1 MNRDYYNT
9 PKSNFFMRVLWY
21 AAGGD
26 RYILERAT
34 YADQV
39 KYMTL
44 GGVIFATSF
53 MAAMSGGYAF
63 YTIFSP
69 RSFGVDD
76 TTIFTDVV
84 YYSIVFG
91 LFWGIMIFNLDRFIV
106 SSTGKGDGTEEIT
119 WKEFKGA
126 IPRIIMGT
134 IIAITISKPVEIR
147 MFKTEIDVKLYE
159 NQLIAQKK
167 YQDLTNKIYDERIRK
182 VDVEINKI
190 IIEKDKIQE
199 RINSLISEKN
209 KVNPPIITQSG
220 YRKIESG
227 DYVPF
232 SYSNPNPLIN
242 SLEIEITRSKEELNK
257 IEDLNSGR
265 MTSLKLQRD
274 SLLVRKDAIYIGSE
288 VQAKKLDGLLERI
301 KLADEVAGIWIS
313 LFITLLFMAI
323 ELTPIF
329 FKLMLVKS
337 PYDYLKDNIDEL
349 IKAENGIYTLY
360 DYHKDRK
367 GVERDYT
374 VHYNVEKIISEKKEA
389 AKAQDILAKYAVEK
403 FIEQKK
409 REIDK
414 NPESFIHPNT

>member
-167 YQDLTNKIYDERIRK
+167 YQDLTNKIYDERIK
-182 VDVEINKI
+182 SKEDDLKKLADDKEKI
-190 IIEKDKIQE
+190 QNRIAQLNSDKAKITPAIIETRWYKMVDGIEK
-199 RINSLISEKN
+199 LMISYKA
-209 KVNPPIITQSG
+209 
-220 YRKIESG
+220 
-227 DYVPF
+227 
-232 SYSNPNPLIN
+232 NPLIK
-242 SLEIEITRSKEELNK
+242 SVQIEIDRQYEELDK
-257 IEDLNSGR
+257 IDMLNSGR
-265 MTSLKLQRD
+265 EA
-274 SLLVRKDAIYIGSE
+274 SLLAQKDTLNIEKGNINKQS
-288 VQAKKLDGLLERI
+288 VKQAQKLDGLLERI
-301 KLADEVAGIWIS
+301 KLADEVAGVWIS

-414 NPESFIHPNT
+414 NPESFIHPNS

>member
-34 YADQV
+34 YGDQV

-69 RSFGVDD
+69 RSFGVED
-76 TTIFTDVV
+76 TTVFTDVV

-167 YQDLTNKIYDERIRK
+167 YQDLTNKIYDERIK
-182 VDVEINKI
+182 SKEDEL
-190 IIEKDKIQE
+190 EKLADDKEKIQN
-199 RINSLISEKN
+199 RIAELNSDKAKIT
-209 KVNPPIITQSG
+209 PAIIPGKG
-220 YRKIESG
+220 YKIVDGIKEE
-227 DYVPF
+227 YTTF
-232 SYSNPNPLIN
+232 YPNPLIK
-242 SLEIEITRSKEELNK
+242 SVDIEIARQLKELDK
-257 IEDLNSGR
+257 IEELNSGR
-265 MTSLKLQRD
+265 VA
-274 SLLVRKDAIYIGSE
+274 SLLAQKDTLNIDKGNIDKQSE

-301 KLADEVAGIWIS
+301 KLADEVAGVWIS

-414 NPESFIHPNT
+414 NPESFIHPNA

>member
-1 MNRDYYNT
+1 
-9 PKSNFFMRVLWY
+9 MRVLWY

-34 YADQV
+34 YGDQV

-69 RSFGVDD
+69 RSFGVED
-76 TTIFTDVV
+76 TTVFTDVV

-167 YQDLTNKIYDERIRK
+167 YQDLTNKIYDERIKSKEDELEKLADDKEKIQNRIAQLNSDKAKITPSVITKK
-182 VDVEINKI
+182 VVRFVDG
-190 IIEKDKIQE
+190 IEKE
-199 RINSLISEKN
+199 
-209 KVNPPIITQSG
+209 ITIYPQ
-220 YRKIESG
+220 
-227 DYVPF
+227 
-232 SYSNPNPLIN
+232 NPLIK
-242 SLEIEITRSKEELNK
+242 SVEIEIERQYEELDK
-257 IEDLNSGR
+257 IDMLNSGR
-265 MTSLKLQRD
+265 VA
-274 SLLVRKDAIYIGSE
+274 SLLAQKDTLNIDKGNINKQS
-288 VQAKKLDGLLERI
+288 VKQAQKLDGLLERI

-414 NPESFIHPNT
+414 NPESFIHPNS

>member
-34 YADQV
+34 YGDQV

-69 RSFGVDD
+69 RSFGVEE
-76 TTIFTDVV
+76 TTVFTDVV
-84 YYSIVFG
+84 YYSIIFG

-167 YQDLTNKIYDERIRK
+167 YQDLTNKIYDERIQSK
-182 VDVEINKI
+182 KGELEKI
-190 IIEKDKIQE
+190 AEDKDKIQN
-199 RINSLISEKN
+199 RIAKLNSDRAKITPIAYPQIRYRN
-209 KVNPPIITQSG
+209 VNGID
-220 YRKIESG
+220 ES
-227 DYVPF
+227 YTV
-232 SYSNPNPLIN
+232 YIPNPVIKALDYEVNRMIKE
-242 SLEIEITRSKEELNK
+242 LENIEK
-257 IEDLNSGR
+257 LNSGR
-265 MTSLKLQRD
+265 AA
-274 SLLVRKDAIYIGSE
+274 SLLAQKDALNDEKGNIDKESE
-288 VQAKKLDGLLERI
+288 KQAKKLDGLLERI
-301 KLADEVAGIWIS
+301 KLADEVAGVWIS

-414 NPESFIHPNT
+414 NPESFIHPNS

>member
-1 MNRDYYNT
+1 LENQNCDLALAVFTVLSYTLEEKDLIKLFQDINRHLNREV
-9 PKSNFFMRVLWY
+9 NFF
-21 AAGGD
+21 
-26 RYILERAT
+26 
-34 YADQV
+34 
-39 KYMTL
+39 
-44 GGVIFATSF
+44 
-53 MAAMSGGYAF
+53 
-63 YTIFSP
+63 
-69 RSFGVDD
+69 
-76 TTIFTDVV
+76 
-84 YYSIVFG
+84 
-91 LFWGIMIFNLDRFIV
+91 FNLDRFIV

-182 VDVEINKI
+182 VDIEINKI

-274 SLLVRKDAIYIGSE
+274 SLLVRKGAIDIGSE

-301 KLADEVAGIWIS
+301 KLADEVAGVWIS

-389 AKAQDILAKYAVEK
+389 AKAQEILASYAVEK

-414 NPESFIHPNT
+414 NPESFIHPNS

>member
-1 MNRDYYNT
+1 
-9 PKSNFFMRVLWY
+9 MRVLWY

-34 YADQV
+34 YGDQV

-69 RSFGVDD
+69 RSFGVED
-76 TTIFTDVV
+76 TTVFTDVV

-167 YQDLTNKIYDERIRK
+167 YQDLTNKIYDERIK
-182 VDVEINKI
+182 SKEDEL
-190 IIEKDKIQE
+190 EKLADDKEKIQN
-199 RINSLISEKN
+199 RIAELNSDKAKIT
-209 KVNPPIITQSG
+209 PAIIPGKG
-220 YRKIESG
+220 YKIVDGIKEE
-227 DYVPF
+227 YTTF
-232 SYSNPNPLIN
+232 YPNPLIK
-242 SLEIEITRSKEELNK
+242 SVDIEIARQLKELDK
-257 IEDLNSGR
+257 IEELNSGR
-265 MTSLKLQRD
+265 VA
-274 SLLVRKDAIYIGSE
+274 SLLAQKDTLNIDKGNIDKQSE

-301 KLADEVAGIWIS
+301 KLADEVAGVWIS

-414 NPESFIHPNT
+414 NPESFIHPNA

>member
-1 MNRDYYNT
+1 
-9 PKSNFFMRVLWY
+9 MRVLWY

-69 RSFGVDD
+69 RSFGVED
-76 TTIFTDVV
+76 TTVFTDVV

-91 LFWGIMIFNLDRFIV
+91 LFWGVMIFNLDRFIV

-167 YQDLTNKIYDERIRK
+167 YQDLTNKIYDERIK
-182 VDVEINKI
+182 SKEDEL
-190 IIEKDKIQE
+190 EKMAEDKEKIQN
-199 RINSLISEKN
+199 RIAELNSDKAKIT
-209 KVNPPIITQSG
+209 PAIIPGKG
-220 YRKIESG
+220 YKIVDGIKEE
-227 DYVPF
+227 YTTF
-232 SYSNPNPLIN
+232 YPNPLIK
-242 SLEIEITRSKEELNK
+242 SVDIEIARQLKELDK
-257 IEDLNSGR
+257 IEEINSGR
-265 MTSLKLQRD
+265 VA
-274 SLLVRKDAIYIGSE
+274 SLLAQKDTLNIDKGNIDKQSE
-288 VQAKKLDGLLERI
+288 VQAKKLNGLLERI
-301 KLADEVAGIWIS
+301 KLADEVAGVWIS

-389 AKAQDILAKYAVEK
+389 AKAQDRLAKYAVEK

-414 NPESFIHPNT
+414 NPESFMHPNS

>member
-1 MNRDYYNT
+1 
-9 PKSNFFMRVLWY
+9 MRVLWY

-34 YADQV
+34 YGDQV

-69 RSFGVDD
+69 RSFGVED
-76 TTIFTDVV
+76 TTVFTDVV
-84 YYSIVFG
+84 YYSIIFG

-167 YQDLTNKIYDERIRK
+167 YQDLTNKIYDERIKSKEDELEKLADDKEKIQNRIAQLNSDKAKITPSVIPKK
-182 VDVEINKI
+182 VVRFVDG
-190 IIEKDKIQE
+190 IEKE
-199 RINSLISEKN
+199 
-209 KVNPPIITQSG
+209 ITIYPQ
-220 YRKIESG
+220 
-227 DYVPF
+227 
-232 SYSNPNPLIN
+232 NPLIK
-242 SLEIEITRSKEELNK
+242 SVEIEIERQYEELDK
-257 IEDLNSGR
+257 IDMLNSGR
-265 MTSLKLQRD
+265 VA
-274 SLLVRKDAIYIGSE
+274 SLLAQKDTLNIDKGNINKQS
-288 VQAKKLDGLLERI
+288 VKQAQKLDGLLERI

-414 NPESFIHPNT
+414 NPESFIHPNS

>member
-9 PKSNFFMRVLWY
+9 PKSNCCMRVLWY

-34 YADQV
+34 YGDQV

-69 RSFGVDD
+69 RSFGVEE
-76 TTIFTDVV
+76 TTVFTDVV
-84 YYSIVFG
+84 YYSIIFG

-167 YQDLTNKIYDERIRK
+167 YQDLTNKIYDERIQSK
-182 VDVEINKI
+182 KGELEKI
-190 IIEKDKIQE
+190 AEDKDKIQN
-199 RINSLISEKN
+199 RIAKLNSDRAKITPIAYPQIRYRN
-209 KVNPPIITQSG
+209 VNGID
-220 YRKIESG
+220 ES
-227 DYVPF
+227 YTV
-232 SYSNPNPLIN
+232 YIPNPVIKALDYEVNRMIKE
-242 SLEIEITRSKEELNK
+242 LENIEK
-257 IEDLNSGR
+257 LNSGR
-265 MTSLKLQRD
+265 AA
-274 SLLVRKDAIYIGSE
+274 SLLAQKDALNDEKGNIDKESE
-288 VQAKKLDGLLERI
+288 KQAKKLDGLLERI
-301 KLADEVAGIWIS
+301 KLADEVAGVWIS

-414 NPESFIHPNT
+414 NPESFIHPNS

>member
-9 PKSNFFMRVLWY
+9 PKSNFFMRILWY

-34 YADQV
+34 YGDQV

-69 RSFGVDD
+69 RSFGVED
-76 TTIFTDVV
+76 TTVFTDVV
-84 YYSIVFG
+84 YYSIIFG
-91 LFWGIMIFNLDRFIV
+91 LFWGVMIFNLDRFIV

-159 NQLIAQKK
+159 NQLIAQKRC
-167 YQDLTNKIYDERIRK
+167 QELINTIYNERI
-182 VDVEINKI
+182 
-190 IIEKDKIQE
+190 
-199 RINSLISEKN
+199 KN
-209 KVNPPIITQSG
+209 V
-220 YRKIESG
+220 
-227 DYVPF
+227 
-232 SYSNPNPLIN
+232 
-242 SLEIEITRSKEELNK
+242 EIEIDKIGLEKENIQNK
-257 IEDLNSGR
+257 ISKLNSDRSMITPTVPGTVFKPDENGISRPYPVSVSNPLLKSLDSEVKRMVKELEKIEMLNSGR
-265 MTSLKLQRD
+265 IASKTVEKD
-274 SLLVRKDAIYIGSE
+274 SLLFRKSKIDVECE

-301 KLADEVAGIWIS
+301 KLADEVAGVWIS

-389 AKAQDILAKYAVEK
+389 AKAQEILAKYAVEK

-414 NPESFIHPNT
+414 NPESFIHPNA

>member
-1 MNRDYYNT
+1 
-9 PKSNFFMRVLWY
+9 MRVLWY

-69 RSFGVDD
+69 RSFGVED
-76 TTIFTDVV
+76 TNVFTDVV

-167 YQDLTNKIYDERIRK
+167 YQDLTNKIYDERIKSKEDDLKKLADDKEKIQNRIAQLNSDKAKITPSVIPKK
-182 VDVEINKI
+182 VVRFVDG
-190 IIEKDKIQE
+190 IEKE
-199 RINSLISEKN
+199 
-209 KVNPPIITQSG
+209 ITTYPQ
-220 YRKIESG
+220 
-227 DYVPF
+227 
-232 SYSNPNPLIN
+232 NPLIK
-242 SLEIEITRSKEELNK
+242 SVEIEIDRQYEELDK
-257 IEDLNSGR
+257 IDMLNSGR
-265 MTSLKLQRD
+265 VA
-274 SLLVRKDAIYIGSE
+274 SLLAQKDTLNIEKGNINKQS
-288 VQAKKLDGLLERI
+288 VKQAQKLDGLLERI
-301 KLADEVAGIWIS
+301 KLADEVAGVWIS

-389 AKAQDILAKYAVEK
+389 AKAQEILASYAVEK

-414 NPESFIHPNT
+414 NPESFIHPNS

>member
-1 MNRDYYNT
+1 
-9 PKSNFFMRVLWY
+9 
-21 AAGGD
+21 
-26 RYILERAT
+26 
-34 YADQV
+34 
-39 KYMTL
+39 
-44 GGVIFATSF
+44 
-53 MAAMSGGYAF
+53 
-63 YTIFSP
+63 
-69 RSFGVDD
+69 
-76 TTIFTDVV
+76 
-84 YYSIVFG
+84 
-91 LFWGIMIFNLDRFIV
+91 
-106 SSTGKGDGTEEIT
+106 
-119 WKEFKGA
+119 
-126 IPRIIMGT
+126 
-134 IIAITISKPVEIR
+134 

-167 YQDLTNKIYDERIRK
+167 YQDLTNKIYDERIK
-182 VDVEINKI
+182 SKEDDLKKLADDKEKI
-190 IIEKDKIQE
+190 QNRIAQLNSDKAKITPAIIETRWYKMVDGIEK
-199 RINSLISEKN
+199 LMISN
-209 KVNPPIITQSG
+209 KA
-220 YRKIESG
+220 
-227 DYVPF
+227 
-232 SYSNPNPLIN
+232 NPLIK
-242 SLEIEITRSKEELNK
+242 SVQIEIDRQYEELDK
-257 IEDLNSGR
+257 IDMLNSGR
-265 MTSLKLQRD
+265 NASKTAEKD
-274 SLLVRKDAIYIGSE
+274 SLLIRKGAIDIECE

-301 KLADEVAGIWIS
+301 KLADEVAGVWIS

-414 NPESFIHPNT
+414 NPESFIHPNS

>member
-1 MNRDYYNT
+1 
-9 PKSNFFMRVLWY
+9 MRVLWY

-34 YADQV
+34 YGDQV

-69 RSFGVDD
+69 RSFGVED
-76 TTIFTDVV
+76 TTVFTDVV

-167 YQDLTNKIYDERIRK
+167 YQDLTNKIYDERIK
-182 VDVEINKI
+182 SKEDDLKKLADDKEKI
-190 IIEKDKIQE
+190 QNRIAQLNSDKAKITPAIIETRWYKMVDGIEK
-199 RINSLISEKN
+199 LMISN
-209 KVNPPIITQSG
+209 KA
-220 YRKIESG
+220 
-227 DYVPF
+227 
-232 SYSNPNPLIN
+232 NPLIK
-242 SLEIEITRSKEELNK
+242 SVQIEIDRQYEELDK
-257 IEDLNSGR
+257 IDMLNSGR
-265 MTSLKLQRD
+265 EA
-274 SLLVRKDAIYIGSE
+274 SLLAQKDTLNIDRGNIDKESE
-288 VQAKKLDGLLERI
+288 KQAKKLDGLLERI
-301 KLADEVAGIWIS
+301 KLADEVAGVWIS

-389 AKAQDILAKYAVEK
+389 AKAQEILASYAVEK

-414 NPESFIHPNT
+414 NPESFIHPNS

>member
-34 YADQV
+34 YGDQV

-69 RSFGVDD
+69 RSFGVEE
-76 TTIFTDVV
+76 TTVFTDVV
-84 YYSIVFG
+84 YYSIIFG

-167 YQDLTNKIYDERIRK
+167 YQDLTNKIYDERIQSK
-182 VDVEINKI
+182 KGELEKI
-190 IIEKDKIQE
+190 AEDKEKIQNRIAELNSDRAKITPIAYPQIRYRNVNGIDESYTVYIPNPVIKALDYEVNRMIKELENIEK
-199 RINSLISEKN
+199 
-209 KVNPPIITQSG
+209 
-220 YRKIESG
+220 
-227 DYVPF
+227 
-232 SYSNPNPLIN
+232 
-242 SLEIEITRSKEELNK
+242 
-257 IEDLNSGR
+257 LNSGR
-265 MTSLKLQRD
+265 AA
-274 SLLVRKDAIYIGSE
+274 SLLAQKDALNDEKGNIDKESE
-288 VQAKKLDGLLERI
+288 KQAKKLDGLLERI
-301 KLADEVAGIWIS
+301 KLADEVAGVWIS

-414 NPESFIHPNT
+414 NPESFIHPNA

>member
-1 MNRDYYNT
+1 
-9 PKSNFFMRVLWY
+9 MRVLWY

-69 RSFGVDD
+69 RSFGVED
-76 TTIFTDVV
+76 TTVFTDVV

-167 YQDLTNKIYDERIRK
+167 YQDLTNKIYDERIK
-182 VDVEINKI
+182 SKEDDLKKLADDKE
-190 IIEKDKIQE
+190 KIQN
-199 RINSLISEKN
+199 RIAQLNSDKAKITPIAYPQIRYRNVNGIDESYTVYIS
-209 KVNPPIITQSG
+209 
-220 YRKIESG
+220 
-227 DYVPF
+227 
-232 SYSNPNPLIN
+232 NPLIK
-242 SLEIEITRSKEELNK
+242 SVDIEIARQLKELDK
-257 IEDLNSGR
+257 IDELNSGR
-265 MTSLKLQRD
+265 VA
-274 SLLVRKDAIYIGSE
+274 SLLAQKDTLNIAKGNINMQS
-288 VQAKKLDGLLERI
+288 VKQAQKLDGLLERI
-301 KLADEVAGIWIS
+301 KLADEVAGVWIS

-389 AKAQDILAKYAVEK
+389 AKAQEILASYAVEK

-414 NPESFIHPNT
+414 NPESFIHPNS

>member
-1 MNRDYYNT
+1 
-9 PKSNFFMRVLWY
+9 MRVLWY

-34 YADQV
+34 YGDQV

-69 RSFGVDD
+69 RSFGVEE
-76 TTIFTDVV
+76 TTVFTDVV
-84 YYSIVFG
+84 YYSIIFG

-167 YQDLTNKIYDERIRK
+167 YQDLTNKIYDERIK
-182 VDVEINKI
+182 SKKDEL
-190 IIEKDKIQE
+190 EKLADDKEKIQN
-199 RINSLISEKN
+199 RIAELNSDKAKIT
-209 KVNPPIITQSG
+209 PAIIPGKG
-220 YRKIESG
+220 YKIVDGIKEE
-227 DYVPF
+227 YTTF
-232 SYSNPNPLIN
+232 YPNPLIK
-242 SLEIEITRSKEELNK
+242 SVDIEIARQLKELDK
-257 IEDLNSGR
+257 IEELNSGR
-265 MTSLKLQRD
+265 VA
-274 SLLVRKDAIYIGSE
+274 SLLAQKDTLNIDKGNIDKQSE

-301 KLADEVAGIWIS
+301 KLADEVAGVWIS

-360 DYHKDRK
+360 NYHKDRK

-414 NPESFIHPNT
+414 NPESFIHPNA

>member
-76 TTIFTDVV
+76 TTVFTDVV

-167 YQDLTNKIYDERIRK
+167 YQDLTNKIYDERIK
-182 VDVEINKI
+182 SKEDDLKKLADDKE
-190 IIEKDKIQE
+190 KIQN
-199 RINSLISEKN
+199 RIAQLNSDKAKITPIAYPQIRYRN
-209 KVNPPIITQSG
+209 VNGID
-220 YRKIESG
+220 ES
-227 DYVPF
+227 YTV
-232 SYSNPNPLIN
+232 YIPNPLIK
-242 SLEIEITRSKEELNK
+242 SVQIEIDRQYEELDK
-257 IEDLNSGR
+257 IDMLNSGR
-265 MTSLKLQRD
+265 VA
-274 SLLVRKDAIYIGSE
+274 SLLAQKDTLNNEKGNIDKESE
-288 VQAKKLDGLLERI
+288 KQAKKLDGLLERI

-414 NPESFIHPNT
+414 NPESFIHPNS

>member
-69 RSFGVDD
+69 RSFGVED
-76 TTIFTDVV
+76 TTVFTDVV

-167 YQDLTNKIYDERIRK
+167 YQDLTNKIYDERIK
-182 VDVEINKI
+182 SKEDDLKKLADDKE
-190 IIEKDKIQE
+190 KIQN
-199 RINSLISEKN
+199 RIAQLNSDKAKITPIAYPQIRYRN
-209 KVNPPIITQSG
+209 VNGID
-220 YRKIESG
+220 ES
-227 DYVPF
+227 YTV
-232 SYSNPNPLIN
+232 YIPNPLIK
-242 SLEIEITRSKEELNK
+242 SVQIEIDRQYDELDK
-257 IEDLNSGR
+257 IEKLNSGR
-265 MTSLKLQRD
+265 EA
-274 SLLVRKDAIYIGSE
+274 SLLAQKDTLNNEKGNIDKESE
-288 VQAKKLDGLLERI
+288 KQAKKLDGLLERI

-414 NPESFIHPNT
+414 NPESFIHPNS

>member
-69 RSFGVDD
+69 RSFGVED
-76 TTIFTDVV
+76 TTVFTDVV

-182 VDVEINKI
+182 VDVEIEKIGLEKENIQNKI
-190 IIEKDKIQE
+190 SKLNSERVIISPTIPGIIYRTDENGVRQQYTGPVSNPLFKSLDNEVKRMNKELDKI
-199 RINSLISEKN
+199 
-209 KVNPPIITQSG
+209 
-220 YRKIESG
+220 
-227 DYVPF
+227 DM
-232 SYSNPNPLIN
+232 
-242 SLEIEITRSKEELNK
+242 
-257 IEDLNSGR
+257 LNSGR
-265 MTSLKLQRD
+265 LASLFA
-274 SLLVRKDAIYIGSE
+274 RKDTLNIEKGNITKQS
-288 VQAKKLDGLLERI
+288 VKQAQKLDGLLERI
-301 KLADEVAGIWIS
+301 KLADEVAGVWIS

-414 NPESFIHPNT
+414 NPESFIHPNS

>member
-69 RSFGVDD
+69 RSFGVED
-76 TTIFTDVV
+76 TTVFTDVV

-167 YQDLTNKIYDERIRK
+167 YQDLTNKIYDERIK
-182 VDVEINKI
+182 SKEDDLKKLADDKE
-190 IIEKDKIQE
+190 KIQN
-199 RINSLISEKN
+199 RIAQLNSDKAKITPIAYPQIRYRN
-209 KVNPPIITQSG
+209 VNGID
-220 YRKIESG
+220 ES
-227 DYVPF
+227 YTV
-232 SYSNPNPLIN
+232 YIPNPLIK
-242 SLEIEITRSKEELNK
+242 SVQIEIDRQYDELDK
-257 IEDLNSGR
+257 IEKLNSGR
-265 MTSLKLQRD
+265 EA
-274 SLLVRKDAIYIGSE
+274 SLLAQKDTLNNEKGNIDKESE
-288 VQAKKLDGLLERI
+288 KQAKKLDGLLERI
-301 KLADEVAGIWIS
+301 KLADEVAGVWIS

-414 NPESFIHPNT
+414 NPESFIHPNS

>member
-34 YADQV
+34 YGDQV

-69 RSFGVDD
+69 RSFGVED
-76 TTIFTDVV
+76 TTVFTDVV

-167 YQDLTNKIYDERIRK
+167 YQDLTNKIYDERIK
-182 VDVEINKI
+182 SKKDEL
-190 IIEKDKIQE
+190 EKLADDKEKIQN
-199 RINSLISEKN
+199 RIAELNSDKAKIT
-209 KVNPPIITQSG
+209 PAIIPGKG
-220 YRKIESG
+220 YKIVDGIKEE
-227 DYVPF
+227 YTTF
-232 SYSNPNPLIN
+232 YPNPLIK
-242 SLEIEITRSKEELNK
+242 SVDIEIARQLKELDK
-257 IEDLNSGR
+257 IEELNSGR
-265 MTSLKLQRD
+265 VA
-274 SLLVRKDAIYIGSE
+274 SLLAQKDTLNIDKGNIDKQSE

-301 KLADEVAGIWIS
+301 KLADEVAGVWIS

-360 DYHKDRK
+360 NYHKDRK

-414 NPESFIHPNT
+414 NPESFIHPNA

>member
-69 RSFGVDD
+69 RSFGVED
-76 TTIFTDVV
+76 TTVFTDVV

-182 VDVEINKI
+182 VDVEIEKIGLEKENIQNKI
-190 IIEKDKIQE
+190 SKLNSERVIISPTIPGIIYRTDENGVRQPYTGPVSNPLFKSLDNEVKRMNKELDKI
-199 RINSLISEKN
+199 
-209 KVNPPIITQSG
+209 
-220 YRKIESG
+220 
-227 DYVPF
+227 DM
-232 SYSNPNPLIN
+232 
-242 SLEIEITRSKEELNK
+242 
-257 IEDLNSGR
+257 LNSGR
-265 MTSLKLQRD
+265 LA
-274 SLLVRKDAIYIGSE
+274 SLLARKDTLNIEKGNITKQS
-288 VQAKKLDGLLERI
+288 VKQAQKLDGLLERI

-414 NPESFIHPNT
+414 NPESFIHPNS

>member
-34 YADQV
+34 YGDQV

-69 RSFGVDD
+69 RSFGVED
-76 TTIFTDVV
+76 TTVFTDVV

-167 YQDLTNKIYDERIRK
+167 YQDLTNKIYDERIK
-182 VDVEINKI
+182 SKEDDLKKLADDKEKI
-190 IIEKDKIQE
+190 QNRIAQLNSDKAKITPAIIETRWYKMVDGIEK
-199 RINSLISEKN
+199 LMISN
-209 KVNPPIITQSG
+209 KA
-220 YRKIESG
+220 
-227 DYVPF
+227 
-232 SYSNPNPLIN
+232 NPLIK
-242 SLEIEITRSKEELNK
+242 SVQIEIDRQYEELDK
-257 IEDLNSGR
+257 IDMLNSGR
-265 MTSLKLQRD
+265 EA
-274 SLLVRKDAIYIGSE
+274 SLLAQKDTLNIDRGNIDKESE
-288 VQAKKLDGLLERI
+288 KQAKKLDGLLERI
-301 KLADEVAGIWIS
+301 KLADEVAGVWIS

-389 AKAQDILAKYAVEK
+389 AKAQEILASYAVEK

-414 NPESFIHPNT
+414 NPESFIHPNS

>member
-69 RSFGVDD
+69 RSFGVED
-76 TTIFTDVV
+76 TTVFTDVV
-84 YYSIVFG
+84 YYSIIFG

-159 NQLIAQKK
+159 NQLIAQKRC
-167 YQDLTNKIYDERIRK
+167 QELINTIYNERI
-182 VDVEINKI
+182 
-190 IIEKDKIQE
+190 
-199 RINSLISEKN
+199 KN
-209 KVNPPIITQSG
+209 V
-220 YRKIESG
+220 
-227 DYVPF
+227 
-232 SYSNPNPLIN
+232 
-242 SLEIEITRSKEELNK
+242 EIEIDKIGLEKENIQNK
-257 IEDLNSGR
+257 ISKLNSDRSMITPTVPGTVFKPDENGISRPYPVSVSNPLLKSLDSEVKRMVKELEKIEMLNSGR
-265 MTSLKLQRD
+265 IASKTVEKD
-274 SLLVRKDAIYIGSE
+274 SLLFRKSKIDIQCE

-301 KLADEVAGIWIS
+301 KLADEVAGVWIS

-414 NPESFIHPNT
+414 NPESFIHPNA

>member
-1 MNRDYYNT
+1 
-9 PKSNFFMRVLWY
+9 MRVLWY

-34 YADQV
+34 YGDQV

-69 RSFGVDD
+69 RSFGVEE
-76 TTIFTDVV
+76 TTVFTDVV
-84 YYSIVFG
+84 YYSIIFG

-167 YQDLTNKIYDERIRK
+167 YQDLTNKIYDERIQSK
-182 VDVEINKI
+182 KGELEKI
-190 IIEKDKIQE
+190 AEDKDKIQN
-199 RINSLISEKN
+199 RIAKLNSDRAKITPIAYPQIRYRN
-209 KVNPPIITQSG
+209 VNGID
-220 YRKIESG
+220 ES
-227 DYVPF
+227 YTV
-232 SYSNPNPLIN
+232 YIPNPVIKALDYEVNRMIKE
-242 SLEIEITRSKEELNK
+242 LENIEK
-257 IEDLNSGR
+257 LNSGR
-265 MTSLKLQRD
+265 AA
-274 SLLVRKDAIYIGSE
+274 SLLAQKDALNDEKGNIDKESE
-288 VQAKKLDGLLERI
+288 KQAKKLDGLLERI
-301 KLADEVAGIWIS
+301 KLADEVAGVWIS

-414 NPESFIHPNT
+414 NPESFIHPNS

>member
-1 MNRDYYNT
+1 
-9 PKSNFFMRVLWY
+9 MRVLWY

-69 RSFGVDD
+69 RSFGVED
-76 TTIFTDVV
+76 TTVFTDVV

-159 NQLIAQKK
+159 NQLIAQKRC
-167 YQDLTNKIYDERIRK
+167 QELINTIYDEMIK
-182 VDVEINKI
+182 KVEIEIDKIGLEKENIQNKI
-190 IIEKDKIQE
+190 SKLNSERVIISPTIPGILYLPTDENGIRQPYPGP
-199 RINSLISEKN
+199 
-209 KVNPPIITQSG
+209 V
-220 YRKIESG
+220 
-227 DYVPF
+227 
-232 SYSNPNPLIN
+232 PNPLLK
-242 SLEIEITRSKEELNK
+242 SLDSEVKRMVRELEK
-257 IEDLNSGR
+257 IEMLNSGR
-265 MTSLKLQRD
+265 IASKTAEKD
-274 SLLVRKDAIYIGSE
+274 SLLIRKGAIDIECE

-301 KLADEVAGIWIS
+301 KLADEVAGVWIS

-389 AKAQDILAKYAVEK
+389 AKAQEILASYAVEK

-414 NPESFIHPNT
+414 NPESFIHPNS

>member
-69 RSFGVDD
+69 RSFGVED
-76 TTIFTDVV
+76 TTVFTDVV

-167 YQDLTNKIYDERIRK
+167 YQDLTNKIYDERIK
-182 VDVEINKI
+182 SKEDDLKKLADDKE
-190 IIEKDKIQE
+190 KIQN
-199 RINSLISEKN
+199 RIAQLNSDKAKITPIAYPQIRYRN
-209 KVNPPIITQSG
+209 VNGID
-220 YRKIESG
+220 ES
-227 DYVPF
+227 YTV
-232 SYSNPNPLIN
+232 YIPNPLIK
-242 SLEIEITRSKEELNK
+242 SVQIEIDRQYDELDK
-257 IEDLNSGR
+257 IEKLNSGR
-265 MTSLKLQRD
+265 EA
-274 SLLVRKDAIYIGSE
+274 SLLAQKDTLNNEKGNIDKESE
-288 VQAKKLDGLLERI
+288 KQAKKLDGLLERI
-301 KLADEVAGIWIS
+301 KLADEVAGVWIS

-389 AKAQDILAKYAVEK
+389 AKAQEILASYAVEK

-414 NPESFIHPNT
+414 NPESFIHPNS

>member
-1 MNRDYYNT
+1 
-9 PKSNFFMRVLWY
+9 MRVLWY

-34 YADQV
+34 YGDQV

-69 RSFGVDD
+69 RSFGVED
-76 TTIFTDVV
+76 TTVFTDVV

-167 YQDLTNKIYDERIRK
+167 YQDLTNKIYDERIK
-182 VDVEINKI
+182 SKKDEL
-190 IIEKDKIQE
+190 EKLADDKEKIQN
-199 RINSLISEKN
+199 RIAELNSDKAKIT
-209 KVNPPIITQSG
+209 PAIIPGKG
-220 YRKIESG
+220 YKIVDGIKEE
-227 DYVPF
+227 YTTF
-232 SYSNPNPLIN
+232 YPNPLIK
-242 SLEIEITRSKEELNK
+242 SVDIEIARQLKELDK
-257 IEDLNSGR
+257 IEELNSGR
-265 MTSLKLQRD
+265 VA
-274 SLLVRKDAIYIGSE
+274 SLLAQKDTLNIDKGNIDKQSE

-301 KLADEVAGIWIS
+301 KLADEVAGVWIS

-360 DYHKDRK
+360 NYHKDRK

-414 NPESFIHPNT
+414 NPESFIHPNA

>member
-69 RSFGVDD
+69 RSFGVVD
-76 TTIFTDVV
+76 TTVFTDVV

-159 NQLIAQKK
+159 NQLIAQKRC
-167 YQDLTNKIYDERIRK
+167 QELINTIYDERIK
-182 VDVEINKI
+182 KVEIEIDKIGLEKENIQNKI
-190 IIEKDKIQE
+190 SKLNSERVIISPTI
-199 RINSLISEKN
+199 
-209 KVNPPIITQSG
+209 PGII
-220 YRKIESG
+220 YRTDENGIRQPYPG
-227 DYVPF
+227 PV
-232 SYSNPNPLIN
+232 PNPLFK
-242 SLEIEITRSKEELNK
+242 SLENEVKRMNKELDKIDMLNFGRIASKTAEK
-257 IEDLNSGR
+257 
-265 MTSLKLQRD
+265 D
-274 SLLVRKDAIYIGSE
+274 SLLIRKGAIDIECE

-301 KLADEVAGIWIS
+301 KLADEVAGVWIS

-374 VHYNVEKIISEKKEA
+374 VHYKVEKIISEKKEA
-389 AKAQDILAKYAVEK
+389 AKAQEILASYAVEK

-414 NPESFIHPNT
+414 NPESFIHPNS

>member
-1 MNRDYYNT
+1 
-9 PKSNFFMRVLWY
+9 MRVLWY

-34 YADQV
+34 YGDQV

-69 RSFGVDD
+69 RSFGVED
-76 TTIFTDVV
+76 TTVFTDVV

-167 YQDLTNKIYDERIRK
+167 YQDLTNKIYDERIK
-182 VDVEINKI
+182 SKKDEL
-190 IIEKDKIQE
+190 EKLADDKEKIQN
-199 RINSLISEKN
+199 RIAELNSDKAKIT
-209 KVNPPIITQSG
+209 PAIIPGKG
-220 YRKIESG
+220 YKIVDGIKEE
-227 DYVPF
+227 YTTF
-232 SYSNPNPLIN
+232 YPNPLIK
-242 SLEIEITRSKEELNK
+242 SVDIEIARQLKELDK
-257 IEDLNSGR
+257 IEELNSGR
-265 MTSLKLQRD
+265 VA
-274 SLLVRKDAIYIGSE
+274 SLLAQKDTLNIDKGNIDKQSE

-301 KLADEVAGIWIS
+301 KLADEVAGVWIS

-337 PYDYLKDNIDEL
+337 PYDYLKDNIDDL

-414 NPESFIHPNT
+414 NPESFIHPNA

>member
-167 YQDLTNKIYDERIRK
+167 YQDLTNKIYDERIK
-182 VDVEINKI
+182 SKEDDLKKLADDKEKI
-190 IIEKDKIQE
+190 QNRIAQLNSDKAKITPAIIETKWYKMVDGIEKPM
-199 RINSLISEKN
+199 ISYKA
-209 KVNPPIITQSG
+209 
-220 YRKIESG
+220 
-227 DYVPF
+227 
-232 SYSNPNPLIN
+232 NPLIK
-242 SLEIEITRSKEELNK
+242 SVQIEIDRQYEELDK
-257 IEDLNSGR
+257 IDMLNSGR
-265 MTSLKLQRD
+265 EA
-274 SLLVRKDAIYIGSE
+274 SLLAQKDTLNIEKGNINKQS
-288 VQAKKLDGLLERI
+288 VKQAQKLDGLLERI
-301 KLADEVAGIWIS
+301 KLADEVAGVWIS

-414 NPESFIHPNT
+414 NPESFIHPNS

>member
-69 RSFGVDD
+69 RSFGVED
-76 TTIFTDVV
+76 TTVFTDVV

-91 LFWGIMIFNLDRFIV
+91 LFWGIMILNLDRFIV

-134 IIAITISKPVEIR
+134 IIAITISKPGEIR

-159 NQLIAQKK
+159 NQLIAQKRC
-167 YQDLTNKIYDERIRK
+167 QELINTIYDERIKK
-182 VDVEINKI
+182 V
-190 IIEKDKIQE
+190 
-199 RINSLISEKN
+199 
-209 KVNPPIITQSG
+209 
-220 YRKIESG
+220 
-227 DYVPF
+227 
-232 SYSNPNPLIN
+232 
-242 SLEIEITRSKEELNK
+242 EIEIDKIGLEKENIQNK
-257 IEDLNSGR
+257 ISKLNSDRSMITPTVPGTVFKPDENGISRPYPVSISNPLLKSLDSEVKRMVKELEKIEMLNSGR
-265 MTSLKLQRD
+265 IASKTVEKD
-274 SLLVRKDAIYIGSE
+274 SLLFRKSNIDIE
-288 VQAKKLDGLLERI
+288 CEKQAKKLDG
-301 KLADEVAGIWIS
+301 
-313 LFITLLFMAI
+313 
-323 ELTPIF
+323 
-329 FKLMLVKS
+329 
-337 PYDYLKDNIDEL
+337 
-349 IKAENGIYTLY
+349 
-360 DYHKDRK
+360 
-367 GVERDYT
+367 
-374 VHYNVEKIISEKKEA
+374 
-389 AKAQDILAKYAVEK
+389 
-403 FIEQKK
+403 
-409 REIDK
+409 
-414 NPESFIHPNT
+414 

>member
-69 RSFGVDD
+69 RSFGVED
-76 TTIFTDVV
+76 TTVFTDVV

-167 YQDLTNKIYDERIRK
+167 YQDLTNKIYDERIK
-182 VDVEINKI
+182 SKEDDLKKLADDKE
-190 IIEKDKIQE
+190 KIQN
-199 RINSLISEKN
+199 RIAQLNSDKAKITPIAYPQIRYRN
-209 KVNPPIITQSG
+209 VNGID
-220 YRKIESG
+220 ES
-227 DYVPF
+227 YTV
-232 SYSNPNPLIN
+232 YIPNPLIK
-242 SLEIEITRSKEELNK
+242 SVQIEIDRQYEELDK
-257 IEDLNSGR
+257 IDMLNSGR
-265 MTSLKLQRD
+265 VA
-274 SLLVRKDAIYIGSE
+274 SLLAQKDTLNNEKGNIDKESE
-288 VQAKKLDGLLERI
+288 KQAKKLDGLLERI

-414 NPESFIHPNT
+414 NPESFIHPNS

>member
-1 MNRDYYNT
+1 
-9 PKSNFFMRVLWY
+9 MRVLWY

-34 YADQV
+34 YGDQV

-69 RSFGVDD
+69 RSFGVED
-76 TTIFTDVV
+76 TTVFTDVV

-159 NQLIAQKK
+159 NQLIAQKRC
-167 YQDLTNKIYDERIRK
+167 QELINTIYDERIK
-182 VDVEINKI
+182 KVEIEIDKIGLEKENIQNKI
-190 IIEKDKIQE
+190 SKLNSERVIISPTIPGTLYRPADENGIRQ
-199 RINSLISEKN
+199 
-209 KVNPPIITQSG
+209 PYSG
-220 YRKIESG
+220 P
-227 DYVPF
+227 V
-232 SYSNPNPLIN
+232 PNPLFK
-242 SLEIEITRSKEELNK
+242 SLDNEVKRMNKELDK
-257 IEDLNSGR
+257 IDMLNSGR
-265 MTSLKLQRD
+265 NASKTAEKD
-274 SLLVRKDAIYIGSE
+274 SLLIRKGAIDIECE

-301 KLADEVAGIWIS
+301 KLADEVAGVWIS

-367 GVERDYT
+367 GVERDHT

-414 NPESFIHPNT
+414 NPESFIHPNA